1 MLLIFGFL
9 ARTLYLGWD
18 EIVAYDWDLD
28 YLDLIIAFSL
38 MLSAAAFY
46 AYLWKVILERLG
58 TPLSY
63 RKSYRIFFLSQLGRY
78 LPGKVW
84 GILGLVYLSQKEGV
98 SKVTSGASVTLQ
110 LLLQVVSG
118 LMIFAVTLPFWRDV
132 DSVTGLYVLFVFF
145 PAGLILLHPVLVNR
159 GLNLALRVTG
169 QAKVELN
176 WGYTYLLG
184 QLGLWGVFWLVN
196 GVAHYFLIRSIYS
209 SSLPPVPVLAG
220 IFAIAWVAGFLSLV
234 TPSGLGVMEGT
245 LVFLLSFYF
254 PLHVATIIALWS
266 RLARTVGDLAC
277 ATIAWGS

>member
-38 MLSAAAFY
+38 MLAAAAFY
-46 AYLWKVILERLG
+46 AYLWKVILEKLG

-98 SKVTSGASVTLQ
+98 PKVISGASVTLQ

-118 LMIFAVTLPFWRDV
+118 VIVFVMTLPFWGNAEAG
-132 DSVTGLYVLFVFF
+132 TGLYGLLVLLPV
-145 PAGLILLHPVLVNR
+145 GLIFLHPALVNR
-159 GLNLALRVTG
+159 GLNLALRITG
-169 QAKVELN
+169 QPEMELS
-176 WGYTYLLG
+176 WRYSYLLG
-184 QLGLWGVFWLVN
+184 QLGLWGIFWLVN

-209 SSLPPVPVLAG
+209 SSLPPIPVLAG

-254 PLHVATIIALWS
+254 PVHVATVIALWS
-266 RLARTVGDLAC
+266 RFARTVGDLAC